1 VNSCREISGRHV
13 WVCSSH
19 LLRSFAPLDSRG
31 RPHACCLCGLSR
43 GDYTRRRGGCLL
55 PGLWILVLTAV
66 LSLGTVNL
74 GRMGASGSRSSGNA
88 RSGLDCPSRRKWRHP
103 ASRRRRDG
111 KCWDETV
118 ERSCALRRSKRSFTL
133 GVETKCPERT
143 LMATSRSRRVSRAR

>member
-88 RSGLDCPSRRKWRHP
+88 RSGLDCPGRRKWRHIWLSKIRAACCLRCQERKTAEDGVHP
-103 ASRRRRDG
+103 RKHYWNRGRRWQ
-111 KCWDETV
+111 C
-118 ERSCALRRSKRSFTL
+118 LL
-133 GVETKCPERT
+133 GGVYRH
-143 LMATSRSRRVSRAR
+143 RVAD